1 MHESSHAKLRALLTN
16 LHSIAV
22 GGGGEAA
29 RDSCAGAG
37 AAAAAGEGRQRGDL
51 DDGAT
56 DHGDD
61 GEGEEDK
68 MHIH

>member
-1 MHESSHAKLRALLTN
+1 MRSCAPSSN
-16 LHSIAV
+16 PSSIAV
-22 GGGGEAA
+22 GRGGEAA

-56 DHGDD
+56 DHRDD
-61 GEGEEDK
+61 GEGEQDK
-68 MHIH
+68 MRIH